1 MAAAAAAVNATFV
14 VVIIIIANLLPYIRK
29 NFSISI
35 WIMAV
40 CTIQNN
46 FFPPNCLYISTSV
59 CYWNRVAY
67 SIYTHNIGICLTITI
82 FYSKG
87 KSKCC
92 IFSKF
97 IWYLEG
103 GQCFIRI
110 YNVYVL
116 PV

>member
-1 MAAAAAAVNATFV
+1 MAAAAAAANTTFV
-14 VVIIIIANLLPYIRK
+14 VVVIIVANLLPYIRK
-29 NFSISI
+29 NLSISI

-46 FFPPNCLYISTSV
+46 FFRSNCLYISTSV

-67 SIYTHNIGICLTITI
+67 SIYTHNIGIFLTITI
-82 FYSKG
+82 CYSKG

-97 IWYLEG
+97 IWDLKG
-103 GQCFIRI
+103 SQCFIGI